1 MIFVLPLRN
10 SNFYEAI
17 EDIVLHPFE
26 VSVELH
32 VCECMDL
39 QEEVYVDDVQ
49 SHPADV
55 PPQFH
60 KNNEV
65 YPAEQEFKDVSIPT
79 MKDSL

>member
-39 QEEVYVDDVQ
+39 
-49 SHPADV
+49 
-55 PPQFH
+55 
-60 KNNEV
+60 
-65 YPAEQEFKDVSIPT
+65 
-79 MKDSL
+79 